1 MSTTTTTT
9 AMATTT
15 TTTNGVKPGENGKLG
30 QEKSAYE
37 RFATGGSEKKK
48 PEIKAKPKLPKVIP
62 VVKKVREGRCI
73 GKEPSS
79 KHRQIF
85 QHKSCPGLYRSDET
99 KRNSRILSSSKATS
113 QVLI

>member
-1 MSTTTTTT
+1 
-9 AMATTT
+9 MATTT

-37 RFATGGSEKKK
+37 RFATGGGEKKK

-62 VVKKVREGRCI
+62 VVKKVREGI

-79 KHRQIF
+79 KHGQIF